1 MTTKLLTTHCHST
14 NVRVCETRK
23 SIVHT
28 LFGYLW
34 KFTPTLSKLIAKRMF
49 FTPSTYRISPVE
61 KHYLDTA
68 RSFEMSVH
76 HKTVK
81 CWEWGNGPSVLL
93 AHGWNGRG
101 IQLHRF
107 IEPLISVGYSVIAYD
122 APGHGE
128 SQGNTSSY
136 FEFADTIRTLLTSSN
151 GHDIQGVI
159 AYSLGAS
166 ATVNCIAKENHTL
179 KTALIAPALRL
190 AEVLYSFFDDFGIPR
205 PLYRNLIEEY
215 ENRFGYNMERDNPSN
230 LLKEIES
237 KILIVHDKNDSTIP
251 YIDSKK
257 LSDELQN
264 IELHTTESLGHKGVL
279 TNSSVIDLIIS
290 NFTN

>member
-1 MTTKLLTTHCHST
+1 MKRQGT
-14 NVRVCETRK
+14 NVRVCKTSK

-28 LFGYLW
+28 LFAYLW
-34 KFTPTLSKLIAKRMF
+34 RFTPTLAKLIAKRIF
-49 FTPSTYRISPVE
+49 FAPSTYKITPVE
-61 KHYLDTA
+61 RHYLDTA
-68 RSFEMSVH
+68 RKFEISVH
-76 HKTVK
+76 QKAVK
-81 CWEWGNGPSVLL
+81 CWEWGSGPSVLL
-93 AHGWNGRG
+93 AHGWNGKG

-107 IEPLISVGYSVIAYD
+107 IEPLISMGCSVIAYD

-128 SQGNTSSY
+128 SQGTTSSY
-136 FEFADTIRTLLTSSN
+136 FEFTDTIRTLLTSSN

-179 KTALIAPALRL
+179 KTVLIAPALRL
-190 AEVLYSFFDDFGIPR
+190 EEVLYSFFDDFGIPR
-205 PLYRNLIEEY
+205 SLYRNLIEEY
-215 ENRFGYNMERDNPSN
+215 ENQFGYNMERDNPSN

-251 YIDSKK
+251 YTDSKE

-264 IELHTTESLGHKGVL
+264 IDLHTTERLGHKGVL
-279 TNSSVIDLIIS
+279 TDSSVVDMIIH
-290 NFTN
+290 NFAT